1 MAGQT
6 AATSS
11 HGATHTAIT
20 INTVPPASLSRG
32 GRPGLPR
39 RQSRFTEEM
48 TGEYSP
54 AHTPAHSMYEHDTAA
69 SYRTAESY
77 HASRGPSINSGS
89 GNNSRTLVFRGMN
102 SCLHGAACVI
112 LMAIMVDFLSRLDGY
127 WLGHMSGLAVALL
140 AMLGLDT
147 LLDIT
152 SLIRLQKQ
160 WPSWTLLLRLIYGI
174 GYIILFMI
182 YVAHGQVFPSGFTFW
197 GMASG
202 FAGPVVYLF
211 LWLLGVWN
219 LLHTTLRRH
228 HLGNSV
234 RSYVTSIAPTSPSR
248 PRSGSQRLESKP
260 ARTWRTM
267 LTRRPHAQ
275 HDVESLNTSHHQGNL
290 SRATTARSEPTISL
304 RDQPTKAEAKR
315 ESFAAT
321 TRTTSDTG
329 SPHKSDERGLSR
341 REREEELDLGGLSPP
356 PPIAAVVKL

>member
-1 MAGQT
+1 MADQT

-11 HGATHTAIT
+11 YGATHAAIT
-20 INTVPPASLSRG
+20 INTTVPPVSLSRG

-69 SYRTAESY
+69 SFRTAESY
-77 HASRGPSINSGS
+77 HASVGRGLSINSGI
-89 GNNSRTLVFRGMN
+89 GNSSKTLIFRGMN

-112 LMAIMVDFLSRLDGY
+112 LIAIMIDFLTQLDGY

-147 LLDIT
+147 LLDIV

-174 GYIILFMI
+174 GYIILFMV

-197 GMASG
+197 GMAPG

-234 RSYVTSIAPTSPSR
+234 RSYVTSINPSSPSR
-248 PRSGSQRLESKP
+248 PRSGSQRLESK

-267 LTRRPHAQ
+267 FKRRHPQ
-275 HDVESLNTSHHQGNL
+275 HDIESSSQHHNL
-290 SRATTARSEPTISL
+290 SRATTARSPTISL
-304 RDQPTKAEAKR
+304 RDRPAETEPKR

-321 TRTTSDTG
+321 TRTTSNQS
-329 SPHKSDERGLSR
+329 SPHKSDERDLSR
-341 REREEELDLGGLSPP
+341 REREREEEREMGGLSPP
-356 PPIAAVVKL
+356 PPIAVAVKL